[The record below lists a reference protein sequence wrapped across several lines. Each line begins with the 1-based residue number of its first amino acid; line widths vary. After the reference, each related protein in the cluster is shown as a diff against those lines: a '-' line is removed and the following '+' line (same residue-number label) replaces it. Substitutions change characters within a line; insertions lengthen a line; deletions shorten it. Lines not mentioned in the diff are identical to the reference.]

1 MPTSPRDLTDGK
13 CRFLW
18 ENPPPCHRTSRAD
31 VGIGPYAVGE
41 AIPSILPQLNSSG
54 VPSTPAAAAA
64 PSPSRR
70 GLRLPPAGEGYLR
83 RGRSLTFPWGKV
95 PPQRRKRGRLPCVK
109 GAVSRRLT
117 EGSPC
122 CIGTAPHP
130 SGLRPATLSQ
140 ERVFSQFVPIR
151 SRDSRR
157 LPSSSTAIRSRTCS
171 TSAFMSLASH
181 SIRVPT
187 MACL

>member
-1 MPTSPRDLTDGK
+1 MRGRTQIMRQATLNGK
-13 CRFLW
+13 HFRSTWPVFHFSVVF
-18 ENPPPCHRTSRAD
+18 PHPSRAAP
-31 VGIGPYAVGE
+31 GP
-41 AIPSILPQLNSSG
+41 PSPEGKASSGGGLFISVRPGPVG

-70 GLRLPPAGEGYLR
+70 G
-83 RGRSLTFPWGKV
+83 RGI
-95 PPQRRKRGRLPCVK
+95 RRKRGRLPCVK
-109 GAVSRRLT
+109 RAVSPRLT

-122 CIGTAPHP
+122 CRLVPPHTRQ
-130 SGLRPATLSQ
+130 GLRPCHPLPG
-140 ERVFSQFVPIR
+140 EGFSQFVPIR

>member
-1 MPTSPRDLTDGK
+1 MRETHEKSKTGHVERK
-13 CRFLW
+13 RFPF
-18 ENPPPCHRTSRAD
+18 NVACF
-31 VGIGPYAVGE
+31 V
-41 AIPSILPQLNSSG
+41 ILARHPSSG
-54 VPSTPAAAAA
+54 PGCARSTFPGGEGCLRWGTLYFSPSWTCRGPLHTRPCGATLSKQERAGD
-64 PSPSRR
+64 SRR
-70 GLRLPPAGEGYLR
+70 G
-83 RGRSLTFPWGKV
+83 
-95 PPQRRKRGRLPCVK
+95 KRGRLPCVK

-122 CIGTAPHP
+122 CRLGPPHTRQGFALPP
-130 SGLRPATLSQ
+130 SPRRGFFHSA
-140 ERVFSQFVPIR
+140 PIR

-157 LPSSSTAIRSRTCS
+157 FPSSSTAIRSRTCS